1 MVWLNLNSNLKA
13 FSGRKY
19 LISVLEK
26 SMPIP
31 GEKMILLYLIVL
43 IVALVIANILVALA
57 RPKRR
62 NPSWKNENAVVS
74 DNAPLEPE
82 IITALSS
89 IDEKHSLVQG
99 SVQAINQKMNIL
111 SDRVSNLE
119 SAVTGI
125 IESKVGSDHKQAEQ
139 EVDYEK
145 VDFRVKVLEQKID
158 SLETKIPR
166 APVQKSNTFYGKLN
180 DDMEKEIKS
189 LAFNTKK
196 TSQKTETT
204 N

>member
-1 MVWLNLNSNLKA
+1 
-13 FSGRKY
+13 
-19 LISVLEK
+19 
-26 SMPIP
+26 MPIP
-31 GEKMILLYLIVL
+31 GEKMILVYLIVF
-43 IVALVIANILVALA
+43 IVALIIANLLVVLA
-57 RPKRR
+57 RPRRR
-62 NPSWKNENAVVS
+62 NPLWKSEGAPANDS
-74 DNAPLEPE
+74 APLEPE

-89 IDEKHSLVQG
+89 IDEKHSMVQG

-111 SDRVSNLE
+111 GDRVSNLE

-125 IESKVGSDHKQAEQ
+125 IESKVGADHKQSEQ

-158 SLETKIPR
+158 SWEAQTLK
-166 APVQKSNTFYGKLN
+166 APVQKSKTFYGKLN

-196 TSQKTETT
+196 VSEKTETT